1 MITISGSKT
10 PSFVLTLKL
19 DTQKYQED
27 ILDKRLE
34 IGRQIYN
41 ACLGK
46 ALKRYKAMTES
57 KQYRLIQQMT
67 KSSERNHQLG
77 ELQKQY
83 KLTQS
88 DIDAYVAPMQHKFKD
103 NIDSHTAQK
112 LAERALA
119 AVEKLI
125 YSKAKQVHFKKI
137 GQDISLEGKA
147 NNTGIKYRDGHIL
160 WNGLKIPVII
170 KPGDEYACLAI
181 QSRIKYCRIY
191 KRYTG
196 NKYKY
201 YVQLILEGIPPLK
214 EIKVGQGDVGIDA
227 GTQTAAI
234 VADNEVMLVELS
246 PQTKA
251 VDKEII
257 RLQRKLD
264 RSRRATNPDNFN
276 PDGTIKKGIK
286 HQWIKSKK
294 YTKTQLLIKDRYR
307 KRAGIRRQSHN
318 KLANHILSLGSN
330 IKAENMDYEALQRR
344 AKETTINQKT
354 GRYNKKGR
362 FGKSLANKAPAML
375 ITIIDTKLNY
385 FGLKLIKIKPKDT
398 KASQYNH
405 VDDEYTKKELSQ
417 RWNEIMYKGGIRKI
431 QRDLYSAFLLQNAE
445 KDENTGKYY
454 IDRDK
459 CIDRFDG
466 FLELHDKEIERL
478 RGLKKEQRLI
488 SSMGI

>member
-1 MITISGSKT
+1 MSSSKT

-27 ILDKRLE
+27 ILDKRFE
-34 IGRQIYN
+34 IGRQVYN
-41 ACLGK
+41 ACLSK
-46 ALKRYKAMTES
+46 ALKRYRVMTES
-57 KQYRLIQQMT
+57 KRYRLIQRMT
-67 KSSERNHQLG
+67 KSSERNRQFK

-83 KLTQS
+83 KLTKS
-88 DIDAYVAPMQHKFKD
+88 DIDAYVAPMQYKFRD

-119 AVEKLI
+119 AIERLM
-125 YSKAKQVHFKKI
+125 YGKAKQVHFKNN
-137 GQDISLEGKA
+137 GQYISLEGKTNDA
-147 NNTGIKYRDGHIL
+147 GIKYRDGYIL
-160 WNGLKIPVII
+160 WNGLKIPVTM
-170 KPGDEYACLAI
+170 KPSDKYALLAI
-181 QSRIKYCRIY
+181 QSRVKYCRIY
-191 KRYTG
+191 KRYVG

-214 EIKVGQGDVGIDA
+214 KIGVGQGDVGIDV

-234 VADNEVMLVELS
+234 VADNGVMLVELS

-276 PDGTIKKGIK
+276 PDGTIKRGIK
-286 HQWIKSKK
+286 CQWIKSKK
-294 YTKTQLLIKDRYR
+294 YIKTQLLLKDRYR
-307 KRAGIRRQSHN
+307 KRAEIRRQSHN
-318 KLANHILSLGSN
+318 KLAKHILSLGSN
-330 IKAENMDYEALQRR
+330 VKIENMDYKALQRR

-354 GRYNKKGR
+354 GRCNKKSR
-362 FGKSLANKAPAML
+362 FGKSLVNKAPAML
-375 ITIIDTKLNY
+375 ITIIDTKLHY
-385 FGLKLIKIKPKDT
+385 FGLELIKIEPKDT

-405 VDDEYTKKELSQ
+405 VDDEYTKKKLSQ
-417 RWNEIMYKGGIRKI
+417 RWNEIMYKGKIRKV

-445 KDENTGKYY
+445 KEQNSNKYY
-454 IDRDK
+454 IDRNK
-459 CIDRFDG
+459 CRNKFDN
-466 FLELHDKEIERL
+466 FLKYHDEEIERL
-478 RGLKKEQRLI
+478 RGLKKEQRLV